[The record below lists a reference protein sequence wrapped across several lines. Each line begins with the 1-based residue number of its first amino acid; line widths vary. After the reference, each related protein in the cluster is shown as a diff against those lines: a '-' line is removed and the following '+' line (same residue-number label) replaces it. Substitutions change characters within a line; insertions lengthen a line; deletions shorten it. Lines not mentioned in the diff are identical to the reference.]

1 MKTELTIENK
11 IAAMINAGSDLSE
24 RKFAEQ
30 FEVPRSVVRR
40 VKANLEKYT
49 VKPVEEEF
57 VASEVEV
64 KELEI
69 PNIKKLLASNSAH
82 KKPSE
87 ISLIVYRQTKG
98 DFIEFGKRM
107 TGKSKA
113 YIRDQFLRCFNK
125 TNGGSE

>member
-1 MKTELTIENK
+1 MKTELTVENK
-11 IAAMINAGSDLSE
+11 IAAFINAGTDFSE
-24 RKFAEQ
+24 RKIAER

-40 VKANLEKYT
+40 VKENIEKYT
-49 VKPVEEEF
+49 MKPVEEEF
-57 VASEVEV
+57 VAGAV
-64 KELEI
+64 KESEI
-69 PNIKKLLASNSAH
+69 PNIEKLLASNSAH

-113 YIRDQFLRCFNK
+113 YIRDQFLRCTNK
-125 TNGGSE
+125 INRGSE

>member
-1 MKTELTIENK
+1 MKTELTVENK
-11 IAAMINAGSDLSE
+11 IAAFINAGTDFSE
-24 RKFAEQ
+24 LKIAER

-40 VKANLEKYT
+40 VKE
-49 VKPVEEEF
+49 
-57 VASEVEV
+57 S
-64 KELEI
+64 EI
-69 PNIKKLLASNSAH
+69 PNIEKLLASNSAH

-113 YIRDQFLRCFNK
+113 YIRDQFLRCTNK
-125 TNGGSE
+125 TNRGSE